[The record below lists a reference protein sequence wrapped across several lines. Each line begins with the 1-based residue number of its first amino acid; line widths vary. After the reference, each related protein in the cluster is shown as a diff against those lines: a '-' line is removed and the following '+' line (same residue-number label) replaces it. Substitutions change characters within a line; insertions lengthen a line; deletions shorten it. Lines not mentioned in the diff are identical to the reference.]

1 MLVPPINGR
10 KWGYWPYLLIGRTQQ
25 KTIVHMT
32 FFGRKQNFFSLNV
45 CTLEQYL
52 YNCIEIRIHGNFDT
66 RVFRKGN
73 EIQKVERH
81 GLSCYLYFAESRHV
95 TGTVISV
102 TSVDDVA
109 SQDAWKVRETTSDVD
124 EDNDDLTD
132 DESDDEDDED
142 DSIEDAKHQAETD
155 DVTAMGQE
163 ETNGD
168 GPPSPKKRKT

>member
-1 MLVPPINGR
+1 M
-10 KWGYWPYLLIGRTQQ
+10 
-25 KTIVHMT
+25 
-32 FFGRKQNFFSLNV
+32 
-45 CTLEQYL
+45 
-52 YNCIEIRIHGNFDT
+52 
-66 RVFRKGN
+66 
-73 EIQKVERH
+73 ERH

-132 DESDDEDDED
+132 DESDDEDD
-142 DSIEDAKHQAETD
+142 SIEDAKHQAETD

-168 GPPSPKKRKT
+168 EPPSPKKRKT